1 MSDNH
6 FKYDFT
12 SASPPGE
19 QINPFRLELKN
30 ITRSL
35 MASIT
40 PKMADLLDVVMA
52 VYAADRQSRRNYKG
66 VSTGQREFFLRL
78 ALREPD
84 FWKRPDLLSHLQSY
98 LNWVSE
104 DVWSFEFVP
113 RDSPLTW
120 AESELFL
127 LDNLPERP
135 TTVSLFSGGLDSLGG
150 LFTHRRNGRS
160 GSHVLVSAYSHG
172 RLMKQQKIQAR
183 QIEAGL
189 CGCGSEQS
197 CPVVRHL
204 TVPYGLCRKREIREE
219 PTQRTRATVFLTFG
233 VITALQAQ
241 TNILW
246 VYENGTGAFNLPLN
260 GTQLGIDNYRGV
272 HPRSLLM
279 AEKLFQL
286 ALEENVRII
295 NPFVFSTKAQILGS
309 LQPAG
314 VAGLVR
320 ETVSCDGYPVRVAG
334 RPQCGNCT
342 SCILRRQALHS
353 SGLSAHDK
361 GIEYQH
367 DVLTDGQALDSEHR
381 FGLEV
386 MRGQAHD
393 LKLCLSAADPWKALT
408 SKYPELART
417 ALEMESGGRLKPG
430 EAASRIAGLY
440 QNYVSE
446 WDALT
451 PAFGYATEGES
462 R

>member
-6 FKYDFT
+6 FTYDFT
-12 SASPPGE
+12 SASLPGE

-52 VYAADRQSRRNYKG
+52 VYAADRQSRRRYKG

-84 FWKRPDLLSHLQSY
+84 FWKRPELLSHLQSY

-113 RDSPLTW
+113 RDAPPTW

-135 TTVSLFSGGLDSLGG
+135 ITVSLFSGGLDSLGG
-150 LFTHRRNGRS
+150 LFTHRRNGHS

-183 QIEAGL
+183 QIEAAL
-189 CGCGSEQS
+189 CGCGTEYS

-204 TVPYGLCRKREIREE
+204 TVPYGLCRSKEIREE

-241 TNILW
+241 TDTLW

-260 GTQLGIDNYRGV
+260 GTQLGVDNYRGV
-272 HPRSLLM
+272 HLRSLLM

-286 ALEENVRII
+286 SLEENIQII

-309 LQPAG
+309 LQSIG
-314 VAGLVR
+314 VADLVR

-334 RPQCGNCT
+334 QPQCGNCT

-353 SGLSAHDK
+353 SGLSANDK
-361 GIEYQH
+361 GAEYQH
-367 DVLTDGQALDSEHR
+367 DILTDGQALDSDHR

-386 MRGQAHD
+386 MKGQAQD
-393 LKLCLSAADPWKALT
+393 LKLCLSTADPCKAMT
-408 SKYPELART
+408 SKYPVLART

-440 QNYVSE
+440 QSYVDE
-446 WDALT
+446 WDAL
-451 PAFGYATEGES
+451 PPVFGYATEGES